1 MARVTVEDCLEK
13 ISNRFALVILVS
25 KRLRQLLKGDQ
36 SLVEANNK
44 HVVNALREVAAGK
57 LMTNLSKDEMALK
70 LESVLNRRKINPET
84 TEETE
89 TLVDKQEKK

>member
-1 MARVTVEDCLEK
+1 MLCGKWLP
-13 ISNRFALVILVS
+13 
-25 KRLRQLLKGDQ
+25 
-36 SLVEANNK
+36 
-44 HVVNALREVAAGK
+44 GK

-89 TLVDKQEKK
+89 TLVDKQREK

>member
-44 HVVNALREVAAGK
+44 HV
-57 LMTNLSKDEMALK
+57 
-70 LESVLNRRKINPET
+70 
-84 TEETE
+84 
-89 TLVDKQEKK
+89 